1 MPRFAA
7 NVSIMFTEID
17 FQDRFQA
24 ARGLLFQLLAAA
36 VLDAFRSPA
45 SSLSSKELRSYINA
59 ITTNRGACRDPS
71 KIV

>member
-24 ARGLLFQLLAAA
+24 ARGLLFQLRGSGARRVPLTCQ
-36 VLDAFRSPA
+36 LP
-45 SSLSSKELRSYINA
+45 EL
-59 ITTNRGACRDPS
+59 
-71 KIV
+71 